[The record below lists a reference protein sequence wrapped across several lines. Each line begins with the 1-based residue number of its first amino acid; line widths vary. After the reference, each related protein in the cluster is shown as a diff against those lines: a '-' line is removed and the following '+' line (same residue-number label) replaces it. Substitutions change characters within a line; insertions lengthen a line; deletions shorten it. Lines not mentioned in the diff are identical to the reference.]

1 MDVQKYINV
10 DTNSIEQ
17 AMANLNN
24 YSYEQ
29 LIELRDDVQELLNHK
44 SIIEYHFSSETLFKL
59 TELLDTI
66 EKVGLKK
73 EKEIEIASKKE
84 QEILNHSKKNI
95 AQKTKKL
102 NQQPEMKP
110 YRSTQYYDTI
120 ISLCEE
126 IIKYRAIFL
135 STYYKV
141 EHPDLRKKFTP
152 DAIKIESAKQVFD
165 ELISQANKYKY
176 ILTPSMGEKEVYIG
190 SKQEFVEEPV
200 RKEETPIPDF
210 SIKEIQDS
218 DVMQEL
224 SLQEKETHNILT
236 CIDSE
241 GSADSLLGNLH
252 RETGD
257 LYTDILKIL
266 ITDWPTNINTVALS
280 AEKARKQFEVLMTKQ
295 AFATGLEQKEQ
306 ATLTIA
312 GNILLNIVLPGG
324 ASVLASSLIQQT
336 ITKPILSTSK
346 KLASFSK
353 VSPDVLAEKA
363 GDNYAAIGL
372 AVFSKIIDKK
382 AKPNLKAKK
391 PNISDTLD
399 FIFKWE
405 NKTIE
410 IFNGAINKITALRDS
425 ILEIKKSYNNFGN
438 PQGDDDIIKQL
449 CCDVFTPTLNIL
461 QRNKADLA
469 PPKIAPPEKLYNLFL
484 DFFLLNWLA
493 SDGPTSEKKYYE
505 TNYDYNPETGTM
517 LYGLK
522 EKTIKEGD
530 ILAQGI
536 RDALDAPKE
545 YLDFK
550 NGEYFS
556 SEPENDIANLT
567 SWAKG
572 RLKSDF
578 KESVW
583 KQALGLG

>member
-73 EKEIEIASKKE
+73 EKEIEIVSKKE

-95 AQKTKKL
+95 VQKTKKL

-165 ELISQANKYKY
+165 ELISQAKEYKY
-176 ILTPSMGEKEVYIG
+176 ILTPSMGKKAVYIG

-266 ITDWPTNINTVALS
+266 ITDWTTNINTVALS

-306 ATLTIA
+306 AALTIA

-382 AKPNLKAKK
+382 AEPNLKAKK

-399 FIFKWE
+399 FILKWE
-405 NKTIE
+405 NETIE